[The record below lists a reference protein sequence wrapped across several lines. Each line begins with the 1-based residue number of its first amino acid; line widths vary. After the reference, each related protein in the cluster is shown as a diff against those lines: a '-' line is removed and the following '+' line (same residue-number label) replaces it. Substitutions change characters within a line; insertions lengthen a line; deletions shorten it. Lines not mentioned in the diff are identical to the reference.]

1 MAAVAYHRRLVEAI
15 LQLPDSQHREAR
27 DRYVSV
33 LSLLLDAQP
42 NLSRSDTPTDD
53 VDALVS
59 WCAGQPGGLTKLVE
73 AIALVEGPS
82 EHLDRLRALE
92 SIRRPAEV
100 LEPDERAR
108 VEALL
113 AELGPAALPPLLRD
127 MASRWGPRLRSD
139 ASDPGAVIRLLED
152 SVTGADQVHPLF
164 TFLSRLVGLLHGPAR
179 EDFAELVNRVGDR
192 LGVPSAPVVGPPP
205 ATGRPGQHHFV
216 MRLAEDG
223 RTSSR
228 YLLHVWLVTEDG
240 TWHLRYTSDTP
251 HLLDEIRDKLDE
263 QLADLARDE
272 YVDVGGLS
280 VEFILPRALLGHEV
294 DQWMVTAPG
303 YSSPIGVHY
312 PVVVRDLTRMRN
324 RIIRDRWRRRCESLP
339 RDGEGVA
346 AGAVRFEH
354 PGGGAPVRF
363 AELMRD
369 PDQPV
374 CLVVLG
380 ASARHVASNIGA
392 WLTAGL
398 PVIAWC
404 RTDEHAARFDADI
417 PGVLVSGGIR
427 ALPAAVWRLRQ
438 DAGGVEAPSGHVGHH
453 ITLLWDEQDRLPPDE
468 RARLSHPA
476 QPR

>member
-1 MAAVAYHRRLVEAI
+1 MAPLAYHGRLVDAI
-15 LQLPDSQHREAR
+15 LQFPGSRQRETR
-27 DRYVSV
+27 DRYASA

-42 NLSRSDTPTDD
+42 DPPRSDDAAED
-53 VDALVS
+53 VAALVS
-59 WCAGQPGGLTKLVE
+59 WCAGRPDGLTKLVE
-73 AIALVEGPS
+73 AVALVEGPS

-113 AELGPAALPPLLRD
+113 AELDPATVLPLLRD
-127 MASRWGPRLRSD
+127 LLTRWGPRVRSD
-139 ASDPGAVIRLLED
+139 ASDPGAVVRLLED
-152 SVTGADQVHPLF
+152 SIRGADPVHPLYA
-164 TFLSRLVGLLHGPAR
+164 FLSRLVGLLHGPAR
-179 EDFAELVNRVGDR
+179 EDIAELVSNVGDR
-192 LGVPSAPVVGPPP
+192 TGVPPEPPLGRPPTVGE
-205 ATGRPGQHHFV
+205 PGQHHFV

-223 RTSSR
+223 RTNSR

-251 HLLDEIRDKLDE
+251 HLLAEIRVKLDE
-263 QLADLARDE
+263 QLAELARDE
-272 YVDVGGLS
+272 DVDVGALS
-280 VEFILPRALLGHEV
+280 VEFILPRALLGHDV
-294 DQWMVTAPG
+294 DQWVVTAPG
-303 YSSPIGVHY
+303 HSDPIGVHY
-312 PVVVRDLTRMRN
+312 PVVVRDLARMRN
-324 RIIRDRWRRRCESLP
+324 RISRHRWQQRCDSLR
-339 RDGEGVA
+339 RDGEGA
-346 AGAVRFEH
+346 AVGAVRFEH
-354 PGGGAPVRF
+354 ASGVAPVRF
-363 AELMRD
+363 AELMRNLE
-369 PDQPV
+369 QPV
-374 CLVVLG
+374 CLIVLG
-380 ASARHVASNIGA
+380 ASARHVLHNIGA

-404 RTDEHAARFDADI
+404 RAEEHAARFDADI

-438 DAGGVEAPSGHVGHH
+438 DAGGAEASTGHVGHH